1 MTAHVH
7 ETNDEGLRWYV
18 ARGFHVEDG
27 IVKGYYR
34 RLNPGGARIV
44 RLDLDWDNEEQEEEK
59 KDTLQ
64 QDLEQSLQSS
74 DVSKATKSAN
84 EEQSDN
90 EDDDWEKLEAEED
103 DADDHGVVHLTD
115 SQILD
120 DNSPTSTTSSSG
132 KRKRDLEQFQ
142 KRHK

>member
-1 MTAHVH
+1 VTAHVH

-27 IVKGYYR
+27 VVKGYYR

-44 RLDLDWDNEEQEEEK
+44 RLDLDWDNDEQEEE
-59 KDTLQ
+59 TVAHQ
-64 QDLEQSLQSS
+64 QDSEQSLQSS
-74 DVSKATKSAN
+74 DVSKATKSAS
-84 EEQSDN
+84 EEPSDDD

-120 DNSPTSTTSSSG
+120 DNSPTSTSSSG

-142 KRHK
+142 ERQK